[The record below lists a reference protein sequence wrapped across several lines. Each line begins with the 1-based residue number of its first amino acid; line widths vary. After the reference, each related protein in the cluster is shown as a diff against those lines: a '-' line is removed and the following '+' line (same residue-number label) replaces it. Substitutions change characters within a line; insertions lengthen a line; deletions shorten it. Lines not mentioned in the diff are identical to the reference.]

1 MLWSEWVNWPVRV
14 KDPKTWVSDVYMM
27 TLPSF
32 FPSYWRVIFF
42 PSFFLVTLAFIE
54 KPHYLSVYK
63 IM

>member
-14 KDPKTWVSDVYMM
+14 KDPKTWVSDVYMI

-32 FPSYWRVIFF
+32 FPSYWRVTF
-42 PSFFLVTLAFIE
+42 SFLFSGYTGLIE